1 MPILSIFVSAFQKWP
16 LFWRTLIINDTKCV
30 TKVTSSPLPVF
41 FCHCTAKNKDIA
53 LTFVCVLCIYLD
65 DIHSCFL
72 DILKTL
78 NFISNYLKKKFWVLR
93 VKIEKWH
100 NPEVAILQNVQ
111 CYAIWRFS
119 IASYFKTEHY
129 SNLLTFAVFWPK
141 MAKRDVTKTPFSQK
155 IITGFFLEI
164 LVADVQLMMGKVL
177 KVSRRYLPPFLSYRE
192 NPAGGGRIC
201 PPPPATSG
209 ARVKY

>member
-1 MPILSIFVSAFQKWP
+1 MRFVYVSWWHTF
-16 LFWRTLIINDTKCV
+16 LF
-30 TKVTSSPLPVF
+30 F
-41 FCHCTAKNKDIA
+41 
-53 LTFVCVLCIYLD
+53 
-65 DIHSCFL
+65 
-72 DILKTL
+72 DILKSFEFHQQL
-78 NFISNYLKKKFWVLR
+78 FFERKRNCEFWGL
-93 VKIEKWH
+93 KIEKWH
-100 NPEVAILQNVQ
+100 NSEIAILQNVQ
-111 CYAIWRFS
+111 FYAIWRFS

-155 IITGFFLEI
+155 NITGFFLEI

-192 NPAGGGRIC
+192 NPAGGGAEYA
-201 PPPPATSG
+201 PSPATSG